1 MEKVIIM
8 ELKYKNHSKN
18 GLKNN
23 HSYVAKVFPPK
34 NKLYVYTVQ
43 FLFDITEQE
52 EMDLVLEYAS
62 QISLKHNFQFN
73 NLELED

>member
-1 MEKVIIM
+1 M
-8 ELKYKNHSKN
+8 ELKYIQKTRN
-18 GLKNN
+18 GLTNN
-23 HSYVAKVFPPK
+23 HKYVVKVFSPK

-73 NLELED
+73 SLELED